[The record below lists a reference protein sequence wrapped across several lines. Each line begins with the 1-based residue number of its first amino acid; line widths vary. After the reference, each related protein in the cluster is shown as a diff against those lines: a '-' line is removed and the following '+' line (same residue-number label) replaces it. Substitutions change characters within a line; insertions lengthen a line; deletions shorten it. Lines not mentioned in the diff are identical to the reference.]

1 MDLNDFARFLV
12 RRAWIAITLGVL
24 CAAAGLAYARVQTPV
39 YKAVTRLAVAPAR
52 PGDLGQTQATKE
64 IMRSFIKD
72 IHTYDM
78 AAATAD
84 QLGEEW
90 LEARGLGVGELFN
103 MLRVGSE
110 ENVYELRLEARSPDP
125 DTAVQ
130 VSEKWAIAFEDRRET
145 ANRQLDLQDRISVR
159 RRDTTTPEL
168 HSPRRRVL
176 VGVGSVAGL
185 ALGAVLMLVLE
196 YMSRTVIR
204 NKPDAES
211 IAGASVL
218 GMIPPMRGGRGLALR
233 RGSALKIGGRDLV
246 VALLRGARAAWPAAL
261 LAMLGAASGFAVSR
275 MQPEVWQARTRIAI
289 EPARASDWGQT
300 QAIPEIMRSFS
311 EDIATRRMAE
321 EVNARLELDL
331 PPERL
336 LADKLTVAPRESDYE
351 IHLDIKDRDSD
362 IATQISREW
371 AQVFIEDRS
380 RQNNLLDQSD
390 RILVRQRDVTT
401 SRLYSPRTLAN
412 TLAGL
417 VIGLLVGTGVVL
429 ALLLLRSQI
438 IETSADATRAA
449 GAPPLGIIPPN

>member
-1 MDLNDFARFLV
+1 MDLNDFARFLM
-12 RRAWIAITLGVL
+12 RRAWIAVSLAILG
-24 CAAAGLAYARVQTPV
+24 AAVGLAFARVQTPV
-39 YKAVTRLAVAPAR
+39 YKAITRLAVAPAR

-72 IHTYDM
+72 IYTYDM

-84 QLGEEW
+84 QLSDGW
-90 LEARGLGVGELFN
+90 LSERGLGIGELFN
-103 MLRVGSE
+103 MLRVGSD
-110 ENVYELRLEARSPDP
+110 ENVYEIRVEARSPDP

-145 ANRQLDLQDRISVR
+145 ANRQLDLQDRITVR

-168 HSPRRRVL
+168 HSPRRRVAA
-176 VGVGSVAGL
+176 GVGGIAGL
-185 ALGAVLMLVLE
+185 ALGALIMLVLE
-196 YMSRTVIR
+196 YLSRSVVR
-204 NKPDAES
+204 NVPDAEA
-211 IAGASVL
+211 IGGAAVL
-218 GMIPPMRGGRGLALR
+218 GVVPPMSGGRAGFGRRSAALR
-233 RGSALKIGGRDLV
+233 IGGRDLV
-246 VALLRGARAAWPAAL
+246 GALLRGARSAWPAAV
-261 LAMLGAASGFAVSR
+261 LAVLGAVSGFAVSR

-321 EVNARLELDL
+321 EVNARLQLDL

-351 IHLDIKDRDSD
+351 IYLDIKDRDRD
-362 IATQISREW
+362 IATEISREW

-380 RQNNLLDQSD
+380 RRNNLLDQRD
-390 RILVRQRDVTT
+390 RILVRQRDVTI
-401 SRLYSPRTLAN
+401 SQLYSPRTLAN

-417 VIGLLVGTGVVL
+417 VIGLLVGAGVVL
-429 ALLLLRSQI
+429 ALLLIRSQI
-438 IETSADATRAA
+438 IHTTAEAERAA
-449 GAPPLGIIPPN
+449 NAPPLGVIPPA